1 MNETAQTLS
10 DLPED
15 RQLFAEIIIE
25 FIENEYRES
34 GDDRVLLED
43 ISFKIV
49 DNGKGDFIGIGNFDR
64 NTGIP
69 RLQEIAEIQGDP
81 DENLLITAQRM
92 LDLFEQIGFICV
104 YLSPEKH
111 GVPTNIYRLSK
122 EGLIYNEL
130 ERTP

>member
-10 DLPED
+10 DLSED
-15 RQLFAEIIIE
+15 KQLFAEIIIE

-34 GDDRVLLED
+34 GDDRVQRAN
-43 ISFKIV
+43 ISFTIV
-49 DNGKGDFIGIGNFDR
+49 DNGKGAFIGIGNPDR

-69 RLQEIAEIQGDP
+69 RLQEIAEIQGEP

-92 LDLFEQIGFICV
+92 LDLFKQSGEICV
-104 YLSPEKH
+104 YLSKEEH
-111 GVPTNIYRLSK
+111 GVPIDIYRLSK

-130 ERTP
+130 ESTP